1 MPSVRDA
8 TAKPT
13 LHRLR
18 VNARLLAEGR
28 SVQVRLHHRG
38 AQPSLP
44 WLSLRIEVSDSTRK
58 TSQVVPAMRFRRPTD
73 HGWIRGHEEPHI
85 DSTTEASLM
94 TDLLLAMLLIG
105 VRLLS
110 LLGDLGLRDL
120 ERSSALAEAAL
131 RRALE
136 DP

>member
-1 MPSVRDA
+1 
-8 TAKPT
+8 
-13 LHRLR
+13 
-18 VNARLLAEGR
+18 
-28 SVQVRLHHRG
+28 
-38 AQPSLP
+38 
-44 WLSLRIEVSDSTRK
+44 
-58 TSQVVPAMRFRRPTD
+58 
-73 HGWIRGHEEPHI
+73 
-85 DSTTEASLM
+85 M

-105 VRLLS
+105 VLLLS

>member
-18 VNARLLAEGR
+18 VNARLLAEAL
-28 SVQVRLHHRG
+28 SVQVRLH
-38 AQPSLP
+38 
-44 WLSLRIEVSDSTRK
+44 
-58 TSQVVPAMRFRRPTD
+58 
-73 HGWIRGHEEPHI
+73 GWILGHEEPDI
-85 DSTTEASLM
+85 DSTAEASLM
-94 TDLLLAMLLIG
+94 TGLLLAMLLIG
-105 VRLLS
+105 VLLLS
-110 LLGDLGLRDL
+110 LVGDLGLRDL